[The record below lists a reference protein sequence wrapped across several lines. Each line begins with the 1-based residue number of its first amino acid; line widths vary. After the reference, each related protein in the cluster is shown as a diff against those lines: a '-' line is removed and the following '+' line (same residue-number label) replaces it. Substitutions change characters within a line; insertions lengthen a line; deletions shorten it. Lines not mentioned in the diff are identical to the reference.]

1 MRNIV
6 LPKRLKNLIVKQ
18 KKKLELV
25 NNNIAVYVILGH
37 SRTLEAEARK
47 ENNIYLTRSKL

>member
-1 MRNIV
+1 MRTVV
-6 LPKRLKNLIVKQ
+6 LPERLKNLIVKQ

-47 ENNIYLTRSKL
+47 ENIYI